1 MRVVNNSIAM
11 ISSKY
16 MAHSCLHITCGEFQ
30 QLLIFFFS
38 WNILYFE
45 NNVLKVSI
53 LAIERHTAIVRQV
66 LFTDASLSSLP
77 VLFEHLNQNREPW
90 IQSNKNFME
99 ILCTLCVTWTVTS
112 YLGQDITFA
121 RDLNR
126 GTSCING
133 TELSIVW
140 DLYSCLFYWHG
151 NENIFPITPEH

>member
-30 QLLIFFFS
+30 QLLTFFFQLKHR
-38 WNILYFE
+38 LYFE

-77 VLFEHLNQNREPW
+77 VLFEHLNQNREP
-90 IQSNKNFME
+90 
-99 ILCTLCVTWTVTS
+99 
-112 YLGQDITFA
+112 
-121 RDLNR
+121 
-126 GTSCING
+126 
-133 TELSIVW
+133 
-140 DLYSCLFYWHG
+140 
-151 NENIFPITPEH
+151 